1 MEPLPELNNYNFRS
15 PDVLKKSEIPKIDAH
30 FYEATFKNEHRR
42 NIDIDKQKD
51 PMSIQ
56 SPTYK
61 RRTTYLGP

>member
-30 FYEATFKNEHRR
+30 FYETTFKNEHRC

-51 PMSIQ
+51 PMLI
-56 SPTYK
+56 
-61 RRTTYLGP
+61 